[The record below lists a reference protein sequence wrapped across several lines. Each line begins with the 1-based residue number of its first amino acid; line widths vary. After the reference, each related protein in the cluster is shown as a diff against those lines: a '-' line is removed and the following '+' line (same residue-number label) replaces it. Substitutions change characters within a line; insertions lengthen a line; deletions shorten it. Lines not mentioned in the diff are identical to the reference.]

1 MEVAS
6 VPEPASYD
14 DIREEQFWK
23 TVTRLTWTFVV
34 VGLTVAVLSSLTL
47 LFGWLPYLLLSLL
60 GVLAGIAIAVAV
72 AGSPRGRV
80 LTGLVLGGVTFPLLA
95 AYFGGL
101 AVSNFGAFSAYS
113 TSFFPFLA
121 NAAGT
126 LLAALWIGRIW
137 HAGSQRPAEVTE
149 GGAKAA
155 RGGSS

>member
-1 MEVAS
+1 M
-6 VPEPASYD
+6 PDPASYD
-14 DIREEQFWK
+14 DIREEQFWR
-23 TVTRLTWTFVV
+23 TAVRLTSTFAVL
-34 VGLTVAVLSSLTL
+34 GLTVAVLSSLTL

-60 GVLAGIAIAVAV
+60 GVLAGIAIVVAV
-72 AGSPRGRV
+72 AGSPRGRM

-101 AVSNFGAFSAYS
+101 AVSNSGAFSAYS

-126 LLAALWIGRIW
+126 LLAGLWIGRIW
-137 HAGSQRPAEVTE
+137 HAGSQRPTAVTE
-149 GGAKAA
+149 GEAETG